1 MFDWVVYVSENIKI
15 FKVKLSRANHRNWYN
30 ALRLLVIFGIEW
42 QNHPV
47 QIFKMTDLIPELIEF
62 TRSK

>member
-15 FKVKLSRANHRNWYN
+15 FKVKLSRANHRSWYN

-47 QIFKMTDLIPELIEF
+47 HKFS
-62 TRSK
+62 R